1 MLDDLQAAPLASP
14 VGESA
19 PRNPDGDRKIVYWH
33 RELPPLDAEPLGEHT
48 VEANSMRV
56 AGSLDHRD
64 DLWDQCYRDLM
75 AQAHLRLDQEVH
87 RLGGDYAHVLEETIG
102 SRHDDRTGEVW
113 LRGRIKYLLLR
124 RPRTR

>member
-1 MLDDLQAAPLASP
+1 MLNDLQASSVASP
-14 VGESA
+14 VGET
-19 PRNPDGDRKIVYWH
+19 PTCNPECDRRVVYWH
-33 RELPPLDAEPLGEHT
+33 RELPPLDAEPMGEHT

-56 AGSLDHRD
+56 AGSLARRD

-75 AQAHLRLDQEVH
+75 VQVHLRLGQEVH

-113 LRGRIKYLLLR
+113 LRGSIKYLLLR
-124 RPRTR
+124 RPKER